1 MSGVVVFDIAKFR
14 ALYPNI
20 TATDAQLESYFVKA
34 TMLLNNTDKSCVKNL
49 AEREILLFLL
59 VAHLATLQARVES
72 GNTAVGRLA
81 SGTEGSVSVTFDNGT
96 TTLSD
101 KWYQQTPYGSE
112 YWALTSKYRSFL
124 YVVTNIA
131 MPVNRR

>member
-14 ALYPNI
+14 EIYPNI
-20 TATDAQLESYFVKA
+20 TATDAQLESYFVEA
-34 TMLLNNTDKSCVKNL
+34 TMLLNNTDKSCVKSL
-49 AEREILLFLL
+49 VEREMLLFLL
-59 VAHLATLQARVES
+59 VAHLAMLQGRVES
-72 GNTAVGRLA
+72 GNDAVGRVA
-81 SGTEGSVSVTFDNGT
+81 SATEGSVSVSFDNGT

-101 KWYQQTPYGSE
+101 KWYQQTPYGSK

-131 MPVNRR
+131 MPVKR

>member
-14 ALYPNI
+14 AIYPNI
-20 TATDAQLESYFVKA
+20 NATDAQLESYFVEA

-49 AEREILLFLL
+49 VEREILLFLL
-59 VAHLATLQARVES
+59 VAHLAMLQGRVET
-72 GNTAVGRLA
+72 GNDAVGRVA
-81 SGTEGSVSVTFDNGT
+81 SATEGSVSVSFDNGT

-101 KWYQQTPYGSE
+101 KWYQQTPYGSK

-131 MPVNRR
+131 MPVNR